1 MPMGSSVDCLNL
13 LLLKIFGE
21 RIGFNILQ
29 VLFNNIMYKY
39 ILIFLFMFACSIKGF
54 SQTDSLSNQD
64 TSKVVVITY
73 DGKEF
78 IGKILS
84 DDGREL
90 LILTDMTG
98 KVFVKKENVKR
109 ILKVTDAEIVNNEY
123 VEESPFTTRYAFTNN
138 ALPIKKGQN
147 YAMWNLFGPEVHF
160 AVTSRL
166 NLGVMSTWLFSPVAV
181 AAKYTFSKE
190 GAKLYASAGTLLG
203 TSGWINSK
211 GFGGLHWL
219 SLTKGNRKNNFTLSG
234 GWGYMSS
241 QRTVY
246 VEDNYLINSGTYTP
260 IPTVKASMLSGPLFS
275 ASGIVQIG
283 SKTSFVFDNMLLLPK
298 GAFSEL
304 EYVDI
309 PNTND
314 YMLNVKNN
322 TRTSSYALIMAG
334 MRFKKTDFQSIQVC
348 LAMLSYFIPEG
359 DSSTIPLPM
368 VTWFRR
374 F

>member
-1 MPMGSSVDCLNL
+1 M
-13 LLLKIFGE
+13 K
-21 RIGFNILQ
+21 
-29 VLFNNIMYKY
+29 KY
-39 ILIFLFMFACSIKGF
+39 ILFFLVMLAFSFKAF
-54 SQTDSLSNQD
+54 SQTDSLSKQD
-64 TSKVVVITY
+64 TNKVVVITY

-84 DDGREL
+84 DDGREI

-98 KVFVKKENVKR
+98 KVFIKKENVKK
-109 ILKVTDAEIVNNEY
+109 IVKVTDADIVNNEY

-160 AVTSRL
+160 AVTSKL
-166 NLGVMSTWLFSPVAV
+166 NLGVMTTWLFSPIAV

-190 GAKLYASAGTLLG
+190 DAKVYASAGTLLG

-246 VEDNYLINSGTYTP
+246 VEGSYNQVFGTYTQ

-275 ASGIVQIG
+275 ASGILQIG

-298 GAFSEL
+298 GTFSD
-304 EYVDI
+304 VDYSPI

-314 YMLNVKNN
+314 AIITVKNN

-334 MRFKKTDFQSIQVC
+334 MRFKKTDYQSVQVC
-348 LAMLSYFIPEG
+348 LAMLSYFVPEG

>member
-1 MPMGSSVDCLNL
+1 MKH
-13 LLLKIFGE
+13 KI
-21 RIGFNILQ
+21 IL
-29 VLFNNIMYKY
+29 FFF
-39 ILIFLFMFACSIKGF
+39 LIACACKGF
-54 SQTDSLSNQD
+54 AQTDSLSKQD
-64 TSKVVVITY
+64 SNKVVVVTY

-84 DDGREL
+84 DDGREIL
-90 LILTDMTG
+90 MLTDLTG
-98 KVFVKKENVKR
+98 KIFIKKENVKK
-109 ILKVTDAEIVNNEY
+109 IVKVTDAEIVNNEY

-160 AVTSRL
+160 AVTSKL
-166 NLGVMSTWLFSPVAV
+166 NLGVMSTWLFSPIAV

-190 GAKLYASAGTLLG
+190 GAKVYASAGTLLG

-219 SLTKGNRKNNFTLSG
+219 SLTKGNRKNNITISG

-241 QRTVY
+241 QRTLY
-246 VEDNYLINSGTYTP
+246 VPGEYVSGS
-260 IPTVKASMLSGPLFS
+260 IPTIKASMLSGPLFS

-283 SKTSFVFDNMLLLPK
+283 SKTSFVFDNMLLLPQ
-298 GAFSEL
+298 GTFSEVKYIYPL
-304 EYVDI
+304 N
-309 PNTND
+309 PN
-314 YMLNVKNN
+314 NVSTIIKNN
-322 TRTSSYALIMAG
+322 TRTSSYMLIMAG

-348 LAMLSYFIPEG
+348 LAMLNYFVPEG
-359 DSSTIPLPM
+359 ANATIPLPM
-368 VTWFRR
+368 ITWFRR

>member
-1 MPMGSSVDCLNL
+1 M
-13 LLLKIFGE
+13 K
-21 RIGFNILQ
+21 
-29 VLFNNIMYKY
+29 K
-39 ILIFLFMFACSIKGF
+39 IFLFFLLMIAFSFKGV
-54 SQTDSLSNQD
+54 SQTDSLSKQD
-64 TSKVVVITY
+64 SNKVVVVTY

-84 DDGREL
+84 DDGREM

-98 KVFVKKENVKR
+98 KVFIKKENVKK
-109 ILKVTDAEIVNNEY
+109 IVKVTDDEIVNNEY

-160 AVTSRL
+160 AVTSKL
-166 NLGVMSTWLFSPVAV
+166 NLGVMTTWLFSPVAV

-219 SLTKGNRKNNFTLSG
+219 SLTKGNRKNNITISG

-241 QRTVY
+241 QRTLY
-246 VEDNYLINSGTYTP
+246 VEGSYPINGGTYTP
-260 IPTVKASMLSGPLFS
+260 IPTLKASMLSGPLFS

-283 SKTSFVFDNMLLLPK
+283 SKTSFVFDNMLLLPS
-298 GAFSEL
+298 GTFSE
-304 EYVDI
+304 VDYAPI

-314 YMLNVKNN
+314 AIMTVKNN

-334 MRFKKTDFQSIQVC
+334 MRFKKTDYQSVQVC
-348 LAMLSYFIPEG
+348 LAMLSYFVPEG

>member
-1 MPMGSSVDCLNL
+1 M
-13 LLLKIFGE
+13 K
-21 RIGFNILQ
+21 
-29 VLFNNIMYKY
+29 KY
-39 ILIFLFMFACSIKGF
+39 ILFFLIMLGFSFKGF
-54 SQTDSLSNQD
+54 SQTDSLSKQD
-64 TSKVVVITY
+64 SNKVVVVTY

-84 DDGREL
+84 DDGREM

-98 KVFVKKENVKR
+98 KVFIKKENVKK
-109 ILKVTDAEIVNNEY
+109 IVKVTDDEIVNNEY

-160 AVTSRL
+160 AVTSKL
-166 NLGVMSTWLFSPVAV
+166 NLGVMTTWLFSPVAV

-246 VEDNYLINSGTYTP
+246 VEDSYLFQNSSWTNP
-260 IPTVKASMLSGPLFS
+260 SIPTLKASMLSGPLFS

-283 SKTSFVFDNMLLLPK
+283 SKTSFVFDNMLLLPR
-298 GAFSEL
+298 GTFSE
-304 EYVDI
+304 VDYAPI

-314 YMLNVKNN
+314 AIMTVKNN

-334 MRFKKTDFQSIQVC
+334 MRFKKTDYQSVQVC
-348 LAMLSYFIPEG
+348 LAMLSYFVPEG

>member
-1 MPMGSSVDCLNL
+1 
-13 LLLKIFGE
+13 
-21 RIGFNILQ
+21 
-29 VLFNNIMYKY
+29 
-39 ILIFLFMFACSIKGF
+39 MFAFSIKGF

-90 LILTDMTG
+90 LLLTDMTG
-98 KVFVKKENVKR
+98 KVFVKKENVKK

-246 VEDNYLINSGTYTP
+246 VEGNYLIKSGTYTP
-260 IPTVKASMLSGPLFS
+260 IPTLKASMLSGPLFS

-298 GAFSEL
+298 GTFSEVT
-304 EYVDI
+304 YSDP
-309 PNTND
+309 PNPND
-314 YMLNVKNN
+314 LIIIVKNN
-322 TRTSSYALIMAG
+322 TRTSYYALIMAG

>member
-1 MPMGSSVDCLNL
+1 MKH
-13 LLLKIFGE
+13 KI
-21 RIGFNILQ
+21 IL
-29 VLFNNIMYKY
+29 
-39 ILIFLFMFACSIKGF
+39 FLFLIACACKGF
-54 SQTDSLSNQD
+54 AQTDSLSKQD
-64 TSKVVVITY
+64 SNKVVVVTY

-84 DDGREL
+84 DDGREIL
-90 LILTDMTG
+90 MLTDLTG
-98 KVFVKKENVKR
+98 KIFIKKENVKK
-109 ILKVTDAEIVNNEY
+109 IVKVTDAEIVNNEY

-160 AVTSRL
+160 AVTSKL
-166 NLGVMSTWLFSPVAV
+166 NLGVMSTWLFSPIAV

-190 GAKLYASAGTLLG
+190 GAKVYASAGTLLG

-219 SLTKGNRKNNFTLSG
+219 SLTKGNRKNNITISG

-241 QRTVY
+241 QRTLY
-246 VEDNYLINSGTYTP
+246 VPGEYVSGS
-260 IPTVKASMLSGPLFS
+260 IPTIKASMLSGPLFS

-283 SKTSFVFDNMLLLPK
+283 SKTSFVFDNMLLLPQ
-298 GAFSEL
+298 GTFSE
-304 EYVDI
+304 VDYTPI

-314 YMLNVKNN
+314 AIKTVNNN

-334 MRFKKTDFQSIQVC
+334 MRFKKTDGQRT
-348 LAMLSYFIPEG
+348 LE
-359 DSSTIPLPM
+359 
-368 VTWFRR
+368 
-374 F
+374 